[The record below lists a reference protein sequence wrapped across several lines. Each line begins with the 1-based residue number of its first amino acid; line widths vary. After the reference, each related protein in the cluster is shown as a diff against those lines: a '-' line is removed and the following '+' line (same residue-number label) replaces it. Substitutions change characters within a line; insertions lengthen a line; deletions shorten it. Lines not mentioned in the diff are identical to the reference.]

1 MYIISIAHLYWK
13 YNGLSFFAV
22 VQTILT
28 EDVCF
33 SILCPGKISLATR
46 ILLSIQLSNLMAMLS
61 EVVQCLTIVVLVW
74 WWHTCTNIS
83 LVLIV
88 VLVTAGSCNCIW
100 YNAFWQNTSGYKV
113 LATLW
118 ILNCLKHKFS
128 TPGFLALELTIT
140 LTTELVQP
148 IHATSAFS
156 EFISTQSFQLADC

>member
-1 MYIISIAHLYWK
+1 MRLEKSIYIISIAHLYWK

-22 VQTILT
+22 VQTILI

-61 EVVQCLTIVVLVW
+61 EVMQCLTIVVLVW

-100 YNAFWQNTSGYKV
+100 YNALFYNTFCTLIVYTQN
-113 LATLW
+113 AE
-118 ILNCLKHKFS
+118 CAKFS
-128 TPGFLALELTIT
+128 LPTLELMLLNSVHAPYTCVSCT
-140 LTTELVQP
+140 MCNVQWLD
-148 IHATSAFS
+148 AW
-156 EFISTQSFQLADC
+156 